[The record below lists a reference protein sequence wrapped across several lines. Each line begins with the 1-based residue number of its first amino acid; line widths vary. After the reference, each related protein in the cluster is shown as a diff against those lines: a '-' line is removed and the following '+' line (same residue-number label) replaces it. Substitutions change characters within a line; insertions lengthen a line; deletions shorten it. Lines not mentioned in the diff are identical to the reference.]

1 MNSKEVLTEIR
12 SLLGFSIEEP
22 AKEQKAEFETAT
34 LTDGTIIEW
43 DGELAVGTAI
53 FVQTA
58 EGSIPAPDAT
68 HEVEGGKLITTV
80 DGKVTE
86 IVEPEVSTETQMDVE
101 TAKTLMSDI
110 QKFADVNQLAAVVK
124 FMFDDMYGWR
134 VKQEETENKLTE
146 ISSLVASFNEI
157 KKENDSLKS
166 AFSKTLELVEAL
178 AGMPS
183 AEPTKTPNA
192 PTKKELQF
200 ENLLKFT
207 KSINK

>member
-12 SLLGFSIEEP
+12 SLLGFSNEEP
-22 AKEQKAEFETAT
+22 ATEQKAEFETAT

-80 DGKVTE
+80 NGVVTE
-86 IVEPEVSTETQMDVE
+86 IVEPEMEVE
-101 TAKTLMSDI
+101 VQANEFDSAI
-110 QKFADVNQLAAVVK
+110 AAVNASIDEKIADLNAKIDALIIEKSSVK
-124 FMFDDMYGWR
+124 EAM
-134 VKQEETENKLTE
+134 
-146 ISSLVASFNEI
+146 
-157 KKENDSLKS
+157 
-166 AFSKTLELVEAL
+166 SKVVSLVEAL
-178 AGMPS
+178 AEMPS